1 MVARDTVSEAA
12 PALFSTGAAPA
23 QRPAPMAHATHT
35 PTVNTPVVLV
45 SFSMGDRPF
54 IAGSATDT
62 DAESTYDEGSDEGS
76 TTSDNGAWSAASTE
90 QVTAEWDEEEP
101 EEDAPTTSSDAEE
114 EQEDEDE
121 EDYQGQ
127 LDWMARTVH
136 LHAPSRSFVLASVPE
151 DPFQSRPRPAWLCSS
166 HSTSLTPASRI
177 GRCHG
182 LPAELVLAFA
192 MGTHERLGAGS
203 AAGREEEGCP
213 YLMMPADLVKR
224 VVEACGERAENELGE
239 GVVRLMGGLRTRGEN

>member
-1 MVARDTVSEAA
+1 
-12 PALFSTGAAPA
+12 
-23 QRPAPMAHATHT
+23 
-35 PTVNTPVVLV
+35 
-45 SFSMGDRPF
+45 MGDRPF

-177 GRCHG
+177 GR
-182 LPAELVLAFA
+182 
-192 MGTHERLGAGS
+192 
-203 AAGREEEGCP
+203 
-213 YLMMPADLVKR
+213 
-224 VVEACGERAENELGE
+224 ELGE
-239 GVVRLMGGLRTRGEN
+239 AHGAQELQLLAPAGGRVRHQTINGEQPRILSCHTCCKCKIPRGHGANTCSVGVELSDNSFGWPSTDWRCCCCYWDYVGTKGDFGRDNFNQHACCPCKIRRETLEEGRDSERSPSRSA